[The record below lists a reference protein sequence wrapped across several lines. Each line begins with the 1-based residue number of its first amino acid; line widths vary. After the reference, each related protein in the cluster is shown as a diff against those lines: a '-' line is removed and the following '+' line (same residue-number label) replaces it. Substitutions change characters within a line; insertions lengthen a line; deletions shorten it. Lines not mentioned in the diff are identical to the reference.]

1 VKVTANNTELIMTNP
16 KPVVVAL
23 PLDHHTDELLDTALQ
38 LGQSLKCPLIVVH
51 ALGKRRMESEPSI
64 ADRIAKA
71 KQTIGLRLQPL
82 WNAGLDVREEVEV
95 GTPSDLAINTALRS
109 SAQLIVT
116 GGGRPATM
124 RRWLVGSA
132 AEAIVHRAVVPVW
145 VVRGERTVRR
155 PVLCPLN
162 LNAPSKRGLAAAVR
176 IARIF
181 EVPLRVM
188 TVLADNS
195 AGDGPSVEE
204 ARRELEKLVAEE
216 EVNGLDV
223 AVDVVTGSPAERI
236 IDAADDAGMLVIG
249 SWNFNPLAPQLLDS
263 VTTRALRHSHCS
275 ILTVREV
282 AVDLEAS
289 EAEIARLADACR
301 TTWQLIEDNRAA
313 EALPFIERAAHRAPF
328 NATIQEAY
336 AIVLEKVG
344 REVEARSRHE
354 LSQMIR
360 ARIDRS

>member
-1 VKVTANNTELIMTNP
+1 MTNP

-23 PLDHHTDELLDTALQ
+23 PLDHHTDELLATALD
-38 LGQSLKCPLIVVH
+38 LGQRLECPFVVVH
-51 ALGKRRMESEPSI
+51 AVGKRRLESEPSTTN
-64 ADRIAKA
+64 RIAKA
-71 KQTIGLRLQPL
+71 KQTVGLRLQPL
-82 WNAGLDVREEVEV
+82 WKAGLDVREEVEV
-95 GTPSDLAINTALRS
+95 GAPAELAINTALRI
-109 SAQLIVT
+109 SAQLIIT
-116 GGGRPATM
+116 GGGRPATI

-132 AEAIVHRAVVPVW
+132 VEAIVHRAVAPVW
-145 VVRGERTVRR
+145 VVRGEQGVRR

-162 LNAPSKRGLAAAVR
+162 LSSPSKLGLASAVR
-176 IARIF
+176 MARLF

-188 TVLADNS
+188 TVLSDNS
-195 AGDGPSVEE
+195 SGEGPSVEE
-204 ARRELEKLVAEE
+204 ARRDLEEMLAQHA
-216 EVNGLDV
+216 VNGLDV

-236 IDAADDAGMLVIG
+236 VDAADDAGMLVIG
-249 SWNFNPLAPQLLDS
+249 SPGFNPLVPESLDQ
-263 VTTRALRHSHCS
+263 VTTRALRHSQCS
-275 ILTVREV
+275 ILAVREV
-282 AVDLEAS
+282 HVDLEAS

-301 TTWQLIEDNRAA
+301 VTWQLIEDDRAV
-313 EALPFIERAAHRAPF
+313 EALPFIERAAQRAPF

>member
-1 VKVTANNTELIMTNP
+1 MTNP

-23 PLDHHTDELLDTALQ
+23 PLDHQTDELLATVLD
-38 LGQSLKCPLIVVH
+38 LGQRLKCPFVVVH
-51 ALGKRRMESEPSI
+51 ALGKRRLESEPSTTN
-64 ADRIAKA
+64 RIAKA
-71 KQTIGLRLQPL
+71 KQTLGLRLQPL
-82 WNAGLDVREEVEV
+82 WKAGLDVREEVEV
-95 GTPSDLAINTALRS
+95 GAPAELAINTALRIG
-109 SAQLIVT
+109 AQLIIT
-116 GGGRPATM
+116 GGGRPATI

-132 AEAIVHRAVVPVW
+132 VEAIVHRAVAPVW
-145 VVRGERTVRR
+145 VVRGEPAVRR

-162 LNAPSKRGLAAAVR
+162 LSSPSKRGLECAVR
-176 IARIF
+176 MARLF

-188 TVLADNS
+188 TVLSDNS
-195 AGDGPSVEE
+195 SGEGPSVEE
-204 ARRELEKLVAEE
+204 ARRDLEEMLAQHA
-216 EVNGLDV
+216 VNGLDV

-236 IDAADDAGMLVIG
+236 VDAADDAGMLVIG
-249 SWNFNPLAPQLLDS
+249 SPGFNPLVPESLDQ

-275 ILTVREV
+275 ILAVREV
-282 AVDLEAS
+282 HVDLEAS

-301 TTWQLIEDNRAA
+301 VTWQLIEDDRAV
-313 EALPFIERAAHRAPF
+313 EALPFIERAAQRAPF

-336 AIVLEKVG
+336 AIVLGKVG

>member
-1 VKVTANNTELIMTNP
+1 MANQ

-23 PLDHHTDELLDTALQ
+23 PLDHQTDELVATVQDF
-38 LGQSLKCPLIVVH
+38 GQRLECPFVVVH
-51 ALGKRRMESEPSI
+51 ALGKRRLESEPGI
-64 ADRIAKA
+64 TNRIAKA
-71 KQTIGLRLQPL
+71 KQTLGLRLQPL
-82 WNAGLDVREEVEV
+82 WKAGLNVREEVEV
-95 GTPSDLAINTALRS
+95 GTPAELAINTALRI

-116 GGGRPATM
+116 GGGRPATI

-132 AEAIVHRAVVPVW
+132 VEAIVHRAVVPVW
-145 VVRGERTVRR
+145 VVRGERAVRR

-162 LNAPSKRGLAAAVR
+162 LNSPSKLGLASAVR
-176 IARIF
+176 MARLF

-195 AGDGPSVEE
+195 SGERPLVEE
-204 ARRELEKLVAEE
+204 ARRDLEQMLAHHAAD
-216 EVNGLDV
+216 GLDV
-223 AVDVVTGSPAERI
+223 AVDVMTGSPAERI

-249 SWNFNPLAPQLLDS
+249 SRGFHPLVPESLDP
-263 VTTRALRHSHCS
+263 VTARALRHSRCG
-275 ILTVREV
+275 ILSVREV
-282 AVDLEAS
+282 HVDLAAN

-301 TTWQLIEDNRAA
+301 VTWQLIEDDRAA
-313 EALPFIERAAHRAPF
+313 EALAFIEPAAQRAPF

-344 REVEARSRHE
+344 KEVEARSHHE
-354 LSQMIR
+354 LSRMIR

>member
-1 VKVTANNTELIMTNP
+1 MTNP

-23 PLDHHTDELLDTALQ
+23 PLDHQTDELLATVLD
-38 LGQSLKCPLIVVH
+38 LGQRLKCPFVVVH
-51 ALGKRRMESEPSI
+51 ALGKRRLESEPST
-64 ADRIAKA
+64 ANRIAKA
-71 KQTIGLRLQPL
+71 KQTLGLRLQPL
-82 WNAGLDVREEVEV
+82 WNAGLDARVEV
-95 GTPSDLAINTALRS
+95 AVGAPAELAINTALQV

-116 GGGRPATM
+116 GGGRPATI

-132 AEAIVHRAVVPVW
+132 VEAIVHRAVAPVW
-145 VVRGERTVRR
+145 VVRQRTVRR

-162 LNAPSKRGLAAAVR
+162 LNSPSKRGLESAVR
-176 IARIF
+176 MARLF

-188 TVLADNS
+188 TVLSDNE
-195 AGDGPSVEE
+195 GPSVEE
-204 ARRELEKLVAEE
+204 ARRGLEEILAQHALNG
-216 EVNGLDV
+216 VNV

-249 SWNFNPLAPQLLDS
+249 SRGFNPLVPESLDS
-263 VTTRALRHSHCS
+263 VTTRVLRHSQCN
-275 ILTVREV
+275 IVAVREV
-282 AVDLEAS
+282 HVDLEAS

-301 TTWQLIEDNRAA
+301 VTWQLIEDNRAA
-313 EALPFIERAAHRAPF
+313 EALPLIERAAQRAPF

-344 REVEARSRHE
+344 QVVEARSRQE
-354 LSQMIR
+354 LAQMIR

>member
-1 VKVTANNTELIMTNP
+1 MTNP

-23 PLDHHTDELLDTALQ
+23 PLDHQTDELLATALD
-38 LGQSLKCPLIVVH
+38 LGQRLQCPIVVVH
-51 ALGKRRMESEPSI
+51 ALGKRRLESEPSTTS
-64 ADRIAKA
+64 RIAKA
-71 KQTIGLRLQPL
+71 KQTLGLRLQPL
-82 WNAGLDVREEVEV
+82 WKAGLDVREEVEV
-95 GTPSDLAINTALRS
+95 GAPAELAINTALRI
-109 SAQLIVT
+109 SAQLIIT
-116 GGGRPATM
+116 GGGRPATI

-132 AEAIVHRAVVPVW
+132 VEAIVHRAVAPVW
-145 VVRGERTVRR
+145 VVRGERAVRR

-162 LNAPSKRGLAAAVR
+162 LSSPSKRGLASAVR
-176 IARIF
+176 MARLF

-188 TVLADNS
+188 TVLSDNS
-195 AGDGPSVEE
+195 SGEGPSVEE
-204 ARRELEKLVAEE
+204 ARRDLEEMLAQHA
-216 EVNGLDV
+216 VNGLDV

-236 IDAADDAGMLVIG
+236 VDAADDAGMLVIG
-249 SWNFNPLAPQLLDS
+249 SRGVNPLVPESLDRI
-263 VTTRALRHSHCS
+263 TTRALRHSQCS
-275 ILTVREV
+275 ILAVREV
-282 AVDLEAS
+282 HVDLEAS

-301 TTWQLIEDNRAA
+301 VTWQLIEDGRAV
-313 EALPFIERAAHRAPF
+313 EALPFIEPAAQRAPF